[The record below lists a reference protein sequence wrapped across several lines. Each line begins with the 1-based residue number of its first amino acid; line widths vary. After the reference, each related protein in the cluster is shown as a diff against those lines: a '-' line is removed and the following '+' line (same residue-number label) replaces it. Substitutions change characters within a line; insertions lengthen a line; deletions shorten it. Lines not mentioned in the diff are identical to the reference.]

1 MNKLNHKDELQ
12 MAAHSGI
19 IETKILSDYLE
30 DLESLVVEFENER
43 TSDSMHAL
51 AYEATRSITHLVYLN
66 NNVLSKLI
74 EIDELTN
81 IDVDAEEA

>member
-1 MNKLNHKDELQ
+1 MNKLNQKDNLQ

-43 TSDSMHAL
+43 TSESMHLL

-74 EIDELTN
+74 QIEELTS
-81 IDVDAEEA
+81 IDVDVEEA

>member
-12 MAAHSGI
+12 MATHSGI

-43 TSDSMHAL
+43 TSESMHVL
-51 AYEATRSITHLVYLN
+51 AYEATRFITHLVYLN

-74 EIDELTN
+74 QIEELTS
-81 IDVDAEEA
+81 IDVDVEEA